1 MVTPGQCSTQMH
13 YFLFVHEKERSKKA
27 VEHDYCAYLL
37 HEFLSK
43 SIVVFAGC

>member
-27 VEHDYCAYLL
+27 EHDYCVYLL